1 MRNIVKKQ
9 ETLQEYLNR
18 GGSITILP
26 PQESPT
32 VSTPMQVSHDVD
44 LGSLGLG
51 NALVIMTPETK
62 FNGRK
67 TTKTKP
73 DLASLVKDSWLSD
86 DIKAYI
92 YSKIE
97 EAKNEFE

>member
-1 MRNIVKKQ
+1 VKKQ

-18 GGSITILP
+18 GGIITILP

-32 VSTPMQVSHDVD
+32 PTYSIPVANDVD

-62 FNGRK
+62 FSGRK
-67 TTKTKP
+67 VTKQKP
-73 DLASLVKDSWLSD
+73 NLASLVKDSWLPD

-92 YSKIE
+92 FSKIE
-97 EAKNEFE
+97 EAKNESE